1 MRDPQ
6 GPSAYAQKP
15 NKKRPTSSASSAY
28 YSAPKSLFGAKKK
41 KKRLSEGVYSS
52 AFPKSGVNVTN
63 PRPYS
68 GGTSSWAEQNLPTA
82 LPNTKAAAAALPSQ
96 PSALPGMPNYN
107 TPNPIDKLKARK
119 KAAQNLWK
127 TWWV

>member
-1 MRDPQ
+1 MRDPK
-6 GPSAYAQKP
+6 GPSAYAPQQPIKS
-15 NKKRPTSSASSAY
+15 RGTSGLSA

-52 AFPKSGVNVTN
+52 VFPKSGVNVAQ

-68 GGTSSWAEQNLPTA
+68 GGTGSWAEQNLPSS
-82 LPNTKAAAAALPSQ
+82 LPGIKAMPVASPAAASQ
-96 PSALPGMPNYN
+96 PSPLPGMPNV
-107 TPNPIDKLKARK
+107 PNPIDKLKARK

-127 TWWV
+127 IWWT